1 MSNGPPGV
9 MPPNAVPIEA
19 ASQVV
24 GSTILT
30 FTNTSEGTVAELTS
44 ALDDQG
50 FISVSSVG
58 LSTTASALFSLTLE
72 RIDIPQTLAHH
83 AVDIA
88 TPQTGQ
94 VPLSFQPS
102 VPFSIEP
109 GASIQLR
116 DGGDAVVRAT
126 APPST
131 GSAVAVVSVTEV
143 FSITNRSEADVTM
156 EISGLPENALNL
168 SLSGLDAGSTGL
180 AFAGLAPFARQ
191 TLDTNGTL
199 TIPTTFSPQTM
210 SLGPNQTITSGGR
223 LVAVAVIG

>member
-1 MSNGPPGV
+1 MTNGPPEV
-9 MPPNAVPIEA
+9 RPASAVPLDA

-24 GSTILT
+24 GSTMLT
-30 FTNTSEGTVAELTS
+30 FRNISEGTVAELTLT
-44 ALDDQG
+44 LDDQG
-50 FISVSSVG
+50 FISVSSIG

-83 AVDIA
+83 ALDIA

-94 VPLSFQPS
+94 VPLSFRPS
-102 VPFSIEP
+102 VSFSIQP

-131 GSAVAVVSVTEV
+131 GSAVAVVSATEV
-143 FSITNRSEADVTM
+143 FSVTNHSQADVIM
-156 EISGLPENALNL
+156 ETSALPANALNL
-168 SLSGLDAGSTGL
+168 SLSGVDAGSTGL
-180 AFAGLAPFARQ
+180 VFAGLAPFARQ

-199 TIPTTFSPQTM
+199 TIPTTFSPQST
-210 SLGPNQTITSGGR
+210 SLGPNQIITSGGR